1 MKGYLE
7 FLKRS
12 DPEIYEALIGELN
25 REQAKINLI
34 ASENYAPPVILKIT
48 GSLLTNKYAEGY
60 PGKRYYSGCEFA
72 DRVEELARNRAMG
85 LFGSEH
91 ANVQPHSGTQ
101 ANMSVYFSLL
111 KPGDTIMTMD
121 LSSGGHLS
129 HGAKSNFSG
138 KLYRVVHYGVNRE
151 TEVLD
156 YDEIRAIAEA
166 ERPKLI
172 VAGGSSYSRLI
183 DFEKFRQIADAVQ
196 AVLMVDMAHFSGL
209 VAGEAHPSPIPF
221 ADVVT
226 STTHKTL
233 RGPRGGFILA
243 RAEHGEKIDASVF
256 PGVQG
261 GPLMNVIAAKAV
273 CFKEA
278 TKPKFKRYAQ
288 EVVLNARVLAD
299 KLASNGLRIVSGG
312 TDTHLFVV
320 DLRPMGITGKEAQE
334 ILDSVDINV
343 NMNEIP
349 YDPAPPNITNGIRIG
364 TPAVTTRGMH
374 PEHMDFLGDLITT
387 ALEKRHD
394 AMALAKVRSEV
405 QGLARSFPI
414 YHEVSP

>member
-1 MKGYLE
+1 MDRELDSFKL
-7 FLKRS
+7 F
-12 DPEIYEALIGELN
+12 DPEIYEALKGELE
-25 REQAKINLI
+25 RQRAKINLI
-34 ASENYAPPVILKIT
+34 ASENYASPEILRIT
-48 GSLLTNKYAEGY
+48 GCLLTNKYAEGY
-60 PGKRYYSGCEFA
+60 PGKRYYSGCEFV
-72 DRVEELARNRAMG
+72 DEVEELARIRAMS

-101 ANMSVYFSLL
+101 ANMAVYFSML

-138 KLYRVVHYGVNRE
+138 MLYKVVHYSVNRE
-151 TEVLD
+151 TEKLD
-156 YDEIRAIAEA
+156 YDEVRVIAET
-166 ERPKLI
+166 EKPKLI
-172 VAGGSSYSRLI
+172 VAGGSSYSRWI
-183 DFEKFRQIADAVQ
+183 DFEEFREIADEVG

-209 VAGEAHPSPIPF
+209 VAGKAHPSPVPY

-233 RGPRGGFILA
+233 RGPRGGFILSQQ
-243 RAEHGEKIDASVF
+243 RYAERIDASVF
-256 PGVQG
+256 PGTQG

-278 TKPKFKRYAQ
+278 SKPKFRSYAE
-288 EVVLNARVLAD
+288 EVVLNARVLAE
-299 KLASNGLRIVSGG
+299 KLASNGLRVVSGG
-312 TDTHLFVV
+312 TDTHLFLI
-320 DLRPMGITGKEAQE
+320 DLRPMRITGKEAQE

-349 YDPAPPNITNGIRIG
+349 YDPAPPNITSGIRIG
-364 TPAVTTRGMH
+364 TPAITTRGMR
-374 PEHMDFLGDLITT
+374 PEHMDLLGDLITS

-394 AMALAKVRSEV
+394 SMALARVRSEI
-405 QGLARSFPI
+405 QEFARNFPL
-414 YHEVSP
+414 YQEVF